1 MKQIVKKLLFGL
13 IVILALLPTMIL
25 AQQRTVIHVERARI
39 QRYDIQAGKDIEKLI
54 GNVILRQDSTW
65 FYCDSA
71 YLNDKTRN
79 FDAFGNVHIKVSD
92 TLNIYSDLLKYDG
105 ETRVAELFD
114 NVKMIDDSTIL
125 ETNYLIYNRFTRLA
139 KYPDNGIITSG
150 QNILKSKRGYY
161 RTDLK
166 EFYFAKDV
174 ELINPDYTTYT
185 DTMVYNTVS
194 EISYFFGP
202 TIIRGKENTIYCEYG
217 WYDTGRDHAHLSQK
231 TSMRTNEQLIESD
244 KLFYDRNIG
253 FGDAAGN
260 VVITD
265 TTNKMIIKGEVG
277 KIWEDEG
284 RSYVTDQAYVISYDK
299 NDSLFMHADTLFLFF
314 NADRKAERMLAYY
327 GVRFYRKSLQGKCDS
342 LAYHMADSTMR
353 LYKEPV
359 LWSDENQL
367 TADSMYVV
375 TRNDQLDSLVMHN
388 SAFIVSRDTIKGF
401 NQIKGKNMVG
411 YFEDNE
417 LDRIFVDGNAQTI
430 YWVREEDKN
439 LIGINLAKSSTMLI
453 KLEESE
459 IKSITYYSG
468 PSEVMYPEEELPA
481 GESKLRGFRWLDALR
496 PLDKMDIFRRPVI
509 DESTKTD
516 EELPSKKK

>member
-1 MKQIVKKLLFGL
+1 MRHIYNNFLL
-13 IVILALLPTMIL
+13 VVLLMIASL
-25 AQQRTVIHVERARI
+25 PVSLLSQERTVIHVERAQV
-39 QRYDIQAGKDIEKLI
+39 QRFDIRAGRDIEKLI

-71 YLNDKTRN
+71 YLNEKTRN

-92 TLNIYSDLLKYDG
+92 TLNIYSDLLKYNG
-105 ETRVAELFD
+105 ETRIAELFD
-114 NVKMIDDSTIL
+114 NVKMVDDSTVL
-125 ETNYLIYNRFTRLA
+125 ETNYLIYNRLTRLA
-139 KYPDNGIITSG
+139 KYPDNGVITSG

-166 EFYFAKDV
+166 EFYFARDV

-185 DTMVYNTVS
+185 DTMVYNTTS
-194 EISYFFGP
+194 EISYFYGP
-202 TIIRGKENTIYCEYG
+202 TLIRGKENTIYCEYG

-231 TSMRTNEQLIESD
+231 TSMKTNDQLIESD
-244 KLFYDRNIG
+244 KLFYDRNTG

-260 VVITD
+260 VIITD
-265 TTNKMIIKGEVG
+265 TTNKLIIKGEVG

-284 RSYVTDQAYVISYDK
+284 RSYVTDKAKMISYDK
-299 NDSLFMHADTLFLFF
+299 NDSLFMHADTLFMFF
-314 NADRKAERMLAYY
+314 DKDRKAEKMMAHY

-342 LAYHMADSTMR
+342 LAYHMSDSTMR
-353 LYKEPV
+353 LYNNPV

-367 TADSMYVV
+367 TADSMHVV
-375 TRNDQLDSLVMHN
+375 TRNDQLDSLVMYN

-411 YFEDNE
+411 YFKDNE
-417 LDRIFVDGNAQTI
+417 LDRIFVDGNAQTV
-430 YWVREEDKN
+430 YWVREEDSN

-459 IKSITYYSG
+459 IKGITYYSN
-468 PSEVMYPEEELPA
+468 PSEVMYPEEELPPE
-481 GESKLRGFRWLDALR
+481 ESTLRGFQWLDALR
-496 PLDKMDIFRRPVI
+496 PTDKQDIFRRPVV
-509 DESTKTD
+509 DESTKK
-516 EELPSKKK
+516 EEKLTVPEK

>member
-1 MKQIVKKLLFGL
+1 MRQIYNNFLLVFL
-13 IVILALLPTMIL
+13 IIVTSLPVTLLS
-25 AQQRTVIHVERARI
+25 QQRTVIHVERARV

-71 YLNDKTRN
+71 YLNEKTRN

-92 TLNIYSDLLKYDG
+92 TLNIYSDLLKYNG

-114 NVKMIDDSTIL
+114 NVKMVDDSTVL
-125 ETNYLIYNRFTRLA
+125 ETNYLIYNRLTRLA
-139 KYPDNGIITSG
+139 MYPDNGVITSG

-185 DTMVYNTVS
+185 DTMVYNTTS
-194 EISYFFGP
+194 EISYFYGP
-202 TIIRGKENTIYCEYG
+202 TLIRGKENTIYCEYG

-231 TSMRTNEQLIESD
+231 TNMKTNDQVIESD
-244 KLFYDRNIG
+244 KLFYDRNTG

-260 VVITD
+260 VIISD
-265 TTNKMIIKGEVG
+265 TTNKLIIKGEVG

-284 RSYVTDQAYVISYDK
+284 RSYVTDKAKMISYDK
-299 NDSLFMHADTLFLFF
+299 NDSLFMHADTLFMFF
-314 NADRKAERMLAYY
+314 DKDRKAKRMLAHY

-342 LAYHMADSTMR
+342 LAYHMSDSTMR
-353 LYKEPV
+353 LYNSPV

-367 TADSMYVV
+367 TADSMHVV
-375 TRNDQLDSLVMHN
+375 TRNEQLDSLVMHN

-411 YFEDNE
+411 YFVDNE
-417 LDRIFVDGNAQTI
+417 LDRIYVDGNAQTV
-430 YWVREEDKN
+430 YWVREEDSN

-459 IKSITYYSG
+459 IKGITYYSS
-468 PSEVMYPEEELPA
+468 PSEVMYPEEELPPEEA
-481 GESKLRGFRWLDALR
+481 KLRGFQWLDNLR
-496 PLDKMDIFRRPVI
+496 PKDKQDIFRRPVI
-509 DESTKTD
+509 DESTKAE
-516 EELPSKKK
+516 EELPEPEK